1 MRETCH
7 QAHDTGEHVT
17 VKHYLLT
24 AKCVSHESPEERGA
38 YHTWNQSPIFV
49 NN

>member
-7 QAHDTGEHVT
+7 QTHDSGEHVT

-24 AKCVSHESPEERGA
+24 TKRVGHESPEERGA
-38 YHTWNQSPIFV
+38 YHT
-49 NN
+49 